1 LQISAHWLYVLEF
14 VVTLLSL
21 LLAFRAPGVSLRIYR
36 GTLRNL
42 RRIAR
47 RPYLSAL
54 MVAALPLLLRFALLP
69 WIPVPQPQIQEEFSY
84 LLGAD
89 TFAHARLTNPQHP
102 MAVFFDN
109 TQLIQT
115 PHYAS
120 ARPPGHA
127 VFLWLGEVL
136 FGMPWLGVCLSVGL
150 MCGAFYWML
159 RAWTRPAWALIAA
172 LIFAI
177 RLGVF
182 TYWTNSYW
190 GGSVIALGSALVVG
204 ALPRLLSQ
212 QRLRDA
218 WWFGAGCCLLA
229 STRPFEGLALVLP
242 AAILLLA
249 WWIRSEDWRER
260 RFRLLRTLLPIS
272 CILFAFFAW
281 LAYDNFAN
289 TSHAAVSAY
298 QLWRQQQSV
307 APSFLWQPLRKT
319 SPIYYSAQ
327 TQQFSTVWE
336 VSYWNRLHQNVAI
349 GFLHVVERPIQFL
362 QIYLRPLLLLPF
374 LVPLLLAKDRQPDER
389 RRTVTNGFFVA
400 TGLVAILLGHA
411 FPVTLIWY
419 AWAAWLLV
427 HARLEPG
434 LRLLFTML
442 LVGAFCSLLT
452 TFHMPTYEAPF
463 VAPAFVLVA
472 VGLRSLATWRRHAGT
487 GRAIVLNLSLGCGL
501 LFLVCTVLAVFHV
514 HVDGEAPFNWS
525 SYENR
530 LEARAVAQ
538 RFLEQQPGKQLAIVR
553 YGPGHDVLYEWVWNL
568 ADIDQQKVVWAR
580 ELKPAWI
587 VQLLHY
593 YPNRKV
599 WLIEPDAVP
608 SAGPGAAAMPARITA
623 YPVTDLPKEGE
634 NVPDMADQK

>member
-1 LQISAHWLYVLEF
+1 
-14 VVTLLSL
+14 
-21 LLAFRAPGVSLRIYR
+21 
-36 GTLRNL
+36 
-42 RRIAR
+42 
-47 RPYLSAL
+47 
-54 MVAALPLLLRFALLP
+54 
-69 WIPVPQPQIQEEFSY
+69 
-84 LLGAD
+84 
-89 TFAHARLTNPQHP
+89 
-102 MAVFFDN
+102 
-109 TQLIQT
+109 
-115 PHYAS
+115 
-120 ARPPGHA
+120 
-127 VFLWLGEVL
+127 
-136 FGMPWLGVCLSVGL
+136 
-150 MCGAFYWML
+150 MCGALYWML
-159 RAWTRPAWALIAA
+159 RAWTRPAWALLAA

-177 RLGVF
+177 RFGVF

-204 ALPRLLSQ
+204 ALPRLLSR
-212 QRLRDA
+212 QRVRDA

-242 AAILLLA
+242 AAIVLLA

-319 SPIYYSAQ
+319 LPIYYSAQ

-374 LVPLLLAKDRQPDER
+374 LVPLLLTKDRQPDER
-389 RRTVTNGFFVA
+389 RRIVINGFFLA

-411 FPVTLIWY
+411 FPVTLVWY
-419 AWAAWLLV
+419 AWALWLLV
-427 HARLEPG
+427 HARLKPG
-434 LRLLFTML
+434 LRLLFVML

-472 VGLRSLATWRRHAGT
+472 VGLRGLATWRRHAPRQAPRQAGTGGT
-487 GRAIVLNLSLGCGL
+487 GRAMVVNLSLGCGL

-514 HVDGEAPFNWS
+514 HVDGESPFNWS

-530 LEARAVAQ
+530 LEARAGAQ

-568 ADIDQQKVVWAR
+568 AEIDQQKVVWAR

-587 VQLLHY
+587 VQLLRY
-593 YPNRKV
+593 YPDRKV

-623 YPVTDLPKEGE
+623 YPVDGLPKQGE
-634 NVPDMADQK
+634 EVPDMADQK